1 MINAITSSI
10 SLKLDAG
17 SLSQL
22 RPNESMPFSESGI
35 TPDILI
41 NPHDFPSRMT
51 IGMFIE
57 SMAGKNWSLQGEFES
72 GTPFQFSEKPGETAV
87 EHFGEN
93 LQKAGD
99 NYYCSKPMYSGI
111 AGQLMHADIFVGVVY
126 YQRLR
131 HMVSD
136 KSQVRST
143 GQIDVL
149 TQQPLKGRKKGGG
162 IRFGEMER
170 DSLLAH
176 GTSYL
181 LQDRL

>member
-22 RPNESMPFSESGI
+22 RPNESMQFSESGI

-41 NPHDFPSRMT
+41 NPHAFPSRMT
-51 IGMFIE
+51 IGILIFIE

-111 AGQLMHADIFVGVVY
+111 AGQLMHADIFVGAMTGCTVQVVANTTVVDGRETREVY
-126 YQRLR
+126 FDGNPDQ
-131 HMVSD
+131 VSAAKVEVSAIVD
-136 KSQVRST
+136 IQNFRVMRFAVKS
-143 GQIDVL
+143 G
-149 TQQPLKGRKKGGG
+149 
-162 IRFGEMER
+162 M
-170 DSLLAH
+170 
-176 GTSYL
+176 
-181 LQDRL
+181 